1 MLTALLA
8 VAGGLLGSASSPPVA
23 GRGGGLVRMVA
34 NLPADSASSSSD
46 DDLANNTPLKY
57 HTFGGALRPLRPLRL
72 AHMEP
77 LPRLARQLISPRDR
91 LILSFVLEYL
101 QTSSLGLSDVA
112 LHISGGYVRDLLLG
126 RKSDDLDLSL
136 CLRELHPNI
145 TIDTVACGM
154 PDFALERPD
163 LGIEQVEVI
172 TCLSEASRG
181 KSVDAAQVRI
191 TISSWEE
198 PTIVDLMPTIG
209 KETYDANDRIPRR
222 DVRGTAEEDTLRRD
236 LTICA
241 LLLRVTRMEVAQG
254 AGAGLNGVTGAAWVN
269 GANGLNGMNDITSS
283 SLGKGGGMGLST
295 VPGQL
300 ASPVRPGQS
309 IEALAAEL
317 ERRLD
322 GEWVAAKCANFN
334 KCVAAAATAASLQFR
349 LLDFHSGVDD
359 LQARVLRSPYPRHR
373 SLSDVWEEVILSPAE
388 RQLADRLGLSAST
401 PRTEAETREMLQVVW
416 WAKVRPR
423 PMAC

>member
-145 TIDTVACGM
+145 TIDTVAWGM
-154 PDFALERPD
+154 PEF
-163 LGIEQVEVI
+163 
-172 TCLSEASRG
+172 
-181 KSVDAAQVRI
+181 
-191 TISSWEE
+191 
-198 PTIVDLMPTIG
+198 
-209 KETYDANDRIPRR
+209 
-222 DVRGTAEEDTLRRD
+222 
-236 LTICA
+236 
-241 LLLRVTRMEVAQG
+241 
-254 AGAGLNGVTGAAWVN
+254 
-269 GANGLNGMNDITSS
+269 
-283 SLGKGGGMGLST
+283 
-295 VPGQL
+295 
-300 ASPVRPGQS
+300 
-309 IEALAAEL
+309 
-317 ERRLD
+317 
-322 GEWVAAKCANFN
+322 
-334 KCVAAAATAASLQFR
+334 
-349 LLDFHSGVDD
+349 
-359 LQARVLRSPYPRHR
+359 VL
-373 SLSDVWEEVILSPAE
+373 
-388 RQLADRLGLSAST
+388 
-401 PRTEAETREMLQVVW
+401 
-416 WAKVRPR
+416 
-423 PMAC
+423 

>member
-1 MLTALLA
+1 MLIALLA
-8 VAGGLLGSASSPPVA
+8 VAGGLLGSASSPQLC
-23 GRGGGLVRMVA
+23 RGGGLVRMVA

-163 LGIEQVEVI
+163 LGIELVEVI

-254 AGAGLNGVTGAAWVN
+254 AGAGLKGVTGAAWVN
-269 GANGLNGMNDITSS
+269 GANGLNGLNDITSS
-283 SLGKGGGMGLST
+283 
-295 VPGQL
+295 GQL
-300 ASPVRPGQS
+300 ASPLLPGQS

-416 WAKVRPR
+416 WAKVRLR
-423 PMAC
+423 PNCMLSASLIAS